1 MFAQL
6 PLTHVQLI
14 RLSPNKNKAMSV
26 FNEQTENL
34 SNSKKDMENVVSS
47 KKLQHLG
54 QNFNSL
60 QNSVEN

>member
-6 PLTHVQLI
+6 PLTHAPLI
-14 RLSPNKNKAMSV
+14 MLSPNKNKALSV
-26 FNEQTENL
+26 FSQQTEKLN
-34 SNSKKDMENVVSS
+34 NSKKDMEGVGSS

-60 QNSVEN
+60 QNNVEN